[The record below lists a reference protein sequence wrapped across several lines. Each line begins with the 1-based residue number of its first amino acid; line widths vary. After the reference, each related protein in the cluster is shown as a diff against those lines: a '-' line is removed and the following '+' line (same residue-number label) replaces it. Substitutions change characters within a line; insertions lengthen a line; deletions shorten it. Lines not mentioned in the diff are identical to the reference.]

1 MKEKIKAI
9 PKSIFLY
16 FIFALLMM
24 ITISLKTNYYIDEV
38 YSYGLSNDT
47 GEGIDIEIE
56 YNKTYTP
63 GALAFIDY
71 VAVQNG
77 ERFDYSSVWQ
87 NQENDVH
94 PPLYY
99 AVLHTISSVFPN
111 RFSRW
116 FAGIINIVS
125 ALLVLFVLRRMIPL
139 LTDSKYILNILSVS
153 FIFMTGM
160 LLAAAYFRMYLMA
173 MLWVTLLT
181 YWFMRQVDKKQ
192 DFKFYGLVYCVTVA
206 GALIHYYV
214 IVYAVLISC
223 VYGVYLLWNK
233 RIKETLLFCVT
244 MLAAGGTAIAVFPAM
259 IQHMF
264 FGYRGTE
271 AIDNLAGKSDY
282 WENFKEFYN
291 IIDCQMFGKNLGYI
305 LVGLILLTA
314 IRYSKNHLGLL
325 DGNKA
330 EKVSFGLDR
339 KTVIRY
345 LLALIPC
352 FSYFMLVT
360 KMTFTSADRYILP
373 IYAVLWG
380 GILCMTLTIIKHLI
394 EKRTF
399 MIISVAMAALIVV
412 GSYQNTRWEY
422 LYRESKPF
430 LEKVEEYRNLDCICV
445 LNGKSYMLYP
455 EFAEYINYKSITF
468 ITPEELKENG
478 INQWITTNGVVVSF
492 IENKDTGEYLQK
504 VMEENGYSGYEEL
517 GGFGY
522 DRTYYL
528 HY

>member
-87 NQENDVH
+87 NQKNDVH

-111 RFSRW
+111 KFSRW

-125 ALLVLFVLRRMIPL
+125 ALLVLFVLRRMILL

-192 DFKFYGLVYCVTVA
+192 NFKFYGLIYCVTVA
-206 GALIHYYV
+206 GALTHYYV
-214 IVYAVLISC
+214 IVYTVLISC

-233 RIKETLLFCVT
+233 RIKETLLFLC
-244 MLAAGGTAIAVFPAM
+244 
-259 IQHMF
+259 
-264 FGYRGTE
+264 
-271 AIDNLAGKSDY
+271 DNASGRRNCDS
-282 WENFKEFYN
+282 
-291 IIDCQMFGKNLGYI
+291 
-305 LVGLILLTA
+305 
-314 IRYSKNHLGLL
+314 
-325 DGNKA
+325 
-330 EKVSFGLDR
+330 
-339 KTVIRY
+339 
-345 LLALIPC
+345 C
-352 FSYFMLVT
+352 FSGND
-360 KMTFTSADRYILP
+360 SAHVFRL
-373 IYAVLWG
+373 
-380 GILCMTLTIIKHLI
+380 
-394 EKRTF
+394 
-399 MIISVAMAALIVV
+399 
-412 GSYQNTRWEY
+412 Q
-422 LYRESKPF
+422 
-430 LEKVEEYRNLDCICV
+430 RNR
-445 LNGKSYMLYP
+445 S
-455 EFAEYINYKSITF
+455 
-468 ITPEELKENG
+468 
-478 INQWITTNGVVVSF
+478 
-492 IENKDTGEYLQK
+492 
-504 VMEENGYSGYEEL
+504 
-517 GGFGY
+517 
-522 DRTYYL
+522 
-528 HY
+528 H